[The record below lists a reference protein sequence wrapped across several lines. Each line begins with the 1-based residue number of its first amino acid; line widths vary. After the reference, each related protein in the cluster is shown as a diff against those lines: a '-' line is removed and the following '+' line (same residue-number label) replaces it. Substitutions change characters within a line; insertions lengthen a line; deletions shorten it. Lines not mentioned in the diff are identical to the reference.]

1 MKKNN
6 YAQFLEYM
14 NEIYTYSH
22 SKGNVLIYIIQ
33 PQYYYEDWQE
43 DGGILVVKYKPNTK
57 NNQYYVLH
65 KLSIYKGSGHIE
77 HINLTKQNR
86 IAKEYEKI

>member
-1 MKKNN
+1 MKNN

-43 DGGILVVKYKPNTK
+43 DSGIL
-57 NNQYYVLH
+57 
-65 KLSIYKGSGHIE
+65 II
-77 HINLTKQNR
+77 
-86 IAKEYEKI
+86 KI